1 MNKLTFERNGEL
13 FTDIMANST
22 SDFEWG
28 EIDICNL
35 TYDDWMSY
43 NETKQVDIVHMLMH
57 IADELFEYD
66 GETVI
71 NTNITLVDD
80 NKNFIWS
87 VVVEAEDDGYNFTAG
102 IIDWSDNE
110 NHYRYVVDEENHEY
124 KAVNDDGGI
133 Q

>member
-1 MNKLTFERNGEL
+1 MSKLTFERNGEL
-13 FTDIMANST
+13 FTDITAHST

-28 EIDICNL
+28 EIDICSL
-35 TYDDWMSY
+35 TYDGWMSF
-43 NETKQVDIVHMLMH
+43 NEKKQVDIVHMLMH

-66 GETVI
+66 GETVV

-110 NHYRYVVDEENHEY
+110 NHYRYVINEETHEY
-124 KAVNDDGGI
+124 KAVNDDGSI

>member
-13 FTDIMANST
+13 FVDITANST

-35 TYDDWMSY
+35 TYDDWMSF

-87 VVVEAEDDGYNFTAG
+87 VIVEAEDDGYNFTAG
-102 IIDWSDNE
+102 IVDWSDNE

-124 KAVNDDGGI
+124 KAVDDDGNI
-133 Q
+133 